1 VNLLERLE
9 GGREVE
15 VYKTHSFPE
24 YKDEGLVCDRLRVR
38 EEEEGECDVE
48 K

>member
-1 VNLLERLE
+1 MLERLE
-9 GGREVE
+9 IGMEVQ
-15 VYKTHSFPE
+15 VYKAHSFPKD
-24 YKDEGLVCDRLRVR
+24 KDEGLVCDRLRVR